1 MHVYGRH
8 YKVLLLVCKKM
19 YLHLES
25 GSAGSQVQGS
35 SQDQRDRQGC
45 GKLILE
51 RLALTLLDVFIGGFF
66 SMFFGWRIF
75 LSMKKFEP
83 SDSV

>member
-51 RLALTLLDVFIGGFF
+51 TERLALTLLDVFIGGFF
-66 SMFFGWRIF
+66 SMFFRWRIF
-75 LSMKKFEP
+75 FNNEKI
-83 SDSV
+83 